1 MTEFVLAYRCGAAPD
16 SNRVPFSGRTVTS
29 SHQRNIKILALEQGR
44 QGETVDPQPCGY
56 YSPKPPKCSIAHKP
70 IGALPRVRPHSMAT
84 TATVRLPSDPCSSAT
99 FTLQNLHECRVFIL
113 KFNPPPSRPTI
124 VPDRRR
130 TDHHRRPSTTSA
142 ACSRVAVITKCRDGG
157 LHTVR

>member
-16 SNRVPFSGRTVTS
+16 SNRVPFSGRTVMS

-70 IGALPRVRPHSMAT
+70 IGALPRLPLSPVSTNRHSCL
-84 TATVRLPSDPCSSAT
+84 RFEP
-99 FTLQNLHECRVFIL
+99 FRIL
-113 KFNPPPSRPTI
+113 
-124 VPDRRR
+124 
-130 TDHHRRPSTTSA
+130 
-142 ACSRVAVITKCRDGG
+142 RDGSLLVSEG
-157 LHTVR
+157 IAIFFGARVIPGSARLSDW